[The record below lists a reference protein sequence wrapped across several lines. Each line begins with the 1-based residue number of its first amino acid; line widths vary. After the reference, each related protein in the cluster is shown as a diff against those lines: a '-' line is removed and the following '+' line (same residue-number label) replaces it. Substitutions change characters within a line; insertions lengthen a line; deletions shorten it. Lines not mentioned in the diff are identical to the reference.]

1 MSQENVEIVR
11 RRNDA
16 ADRRDAEST
25 LSAYDPD
32 VELDTSRLGVAGLAG
47 VGRVYHG
54 HDGLRSFF
62 REWHEAW
69 DEIEYRYGE
78 PIDAGEHVISL
89 LTYRGRGRVS
99 GAEVEMPV
107 AIVETFRDG
116 KIVRVVWFL
125 TREDAFG
132 AAGLSE

>member
-1 MSQENVEIVR
+1 MSQENIEIVR
-11 RRNDA
+11 RRNEA

-25 LSAYDPD
+25 LDAYDPD
-32 VELDTSRLGVAGLAG
+32 VELDASRLGVAGLAG
-47 VGRVYHG
+47 GGRVYHG

-69 DEIEYRYGE
+69 EEIEYRYGDL
-78 PIDAGEHVISL
+78 IDAGEHVISL
-89 LTYRGRGRVS
+89 LIYRGRGRVS

-125 TREDAFG
+125 TKEDALE
-132 AAGLSE
+132 AAGLNE

>member
-1 MSQENVEIVR
+1 MSEDNLALVR
-11 RRNDA
+11 HRNDA
-16 ADRRDAEST
+16 ADRRDAKAT

-32 VELDTSRLGVAGLAG
+32 VELDASRLGVAGLAG
-47 VGRVYHG
+47 RGRIYHG
-54 HDGLRSFF
+54 HDGLRIFF

-69 DEIEYRYGE
+69 DEIEYRHE
-78 PIDAGEHVISL
+78 DLIDAGEHVISL
-89 LTYRGRGRVS
+89 MTYRGRGRVS

-125 TREDAFG
+125 KREDAFE